1 MSGYA
6 ASEVEKPRITRETR
20 VGASSSVA
28 RVVVIFDGILG
39 FEEKRDEFSNWQEQR
54 KEKTKRVLGRD
65 LEGKLCAALA

>member
-39 FEEKRDEFSNWQEQR
+39 FEEKRDEFSIGKNGGKR
-54 KEKTKRVLGRD
+54 KRKGY
-65 LEGKLCAALA
+65 

>member
-6 ASEVEKPRITRETR
+6 ASEVEKPRVTREAR

-39 FEEKRDEFSNWQEQR
+39 FEEKRDEFSIGKNRGKR
-54 KEKTKRVLGRD
+54 KRKGY
-65 LEGKLCAALA
+65 